1 MARLAPIDDCGQ
13 CPHRSW
19 YISEG
24 ANEPRAY
31 CGLLSLV
38 PVKMQ
43 WMPDDI
49 NEPPG
54 YFPEWCPL
62 EEGDMYVTV
71 DWPDA

>member
-19 YISEG
+19 YHPVS

-31 CGLLSLV
+31 CLLVS
-38 PVKMQ
+38 PPGSEMRF
-43 WMPDDI
+43 MGDDVH
-49 NEPPG
+49 EPPG

-62 EEGDMYVTV
+62 VEGEGGE
-71 DWPDA
+71 